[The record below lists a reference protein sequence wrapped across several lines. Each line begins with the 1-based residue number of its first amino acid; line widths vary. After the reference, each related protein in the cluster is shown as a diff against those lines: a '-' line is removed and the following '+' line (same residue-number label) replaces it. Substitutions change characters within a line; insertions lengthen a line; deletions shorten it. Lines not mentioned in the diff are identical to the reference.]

1 MSHATSSVIDRIA
14 AIVGPHGLLTDPADI
29 EAYAA
34 DWRGLHRGTTPA
46 VVRPGTVEDVA
57 AVMRICAETRTP
69 VVPQGG
75 NTGQC
80 NGAVPRAGGGDLVVS
95 LARLNR
101 ILELDALNNT
111 ITVQA
116 GCILATIQQAAADAD
131 RLFPLSLGAEASC
144 QIGGN
149 LSTNAGG
156 SNVLRYGNTR
166 DLVLGLEVV
175 LPDGRVWN
183 GLRGLRKDNTGY
195 DLKHLFIGAEGTLG
209 IITAAVLKL
218 FPRPRATVTAWLGLP
233 SPRAALEVLS
243 LLRRHCGD
251 TLTAFECLSRRCL
264 ELVLHHIPGTRDP
277 LAQRHDWH
285 ALIELDDARAAGA
298 LRSDVEIALAAAAE
312 TALIAD
318 AVIADSG
325 ARRQALWSL
334 REGIPLASRADPR
347 MVYRHDISV
356 PVSRVPEFIAA
367 AQAALEGRIPGIEV
381 ICFGHL
387 GDGNLHYNAL
397 VPGRLR
403 SDPAAR
409 DAHDVADIVYGE
421 VQRFGGSF
429 SAEHGIGM
437 AKVAHLARYK
447 GAVELELMRTLK
459 GTLDPHHIMNPGKVL
474 AAPSLPGGAGD
485 SR

>member
-1 MSHATSSVIDRIA
+1 MTAASPDTSPVIERIA
-14 AIVGPHGLLTDPADI
+14 AVVGPQGLLTDPSDI
-29 EAYAA
+29 KSYVA
-34 DWRGLHRGTTPA
+34 DWRGLHRGATPA
-46 VVRPGTVEDVA
+46 VVRPANVEEVA
-57 AVMRICAETRTP
+57 AVVRICAETHTP
-69 VVPQGG
+69 MVPQGG

-80 NGAVPRAGGGDLVVS
+80 NGAVPRAGGGDLIVS
-95 LARLNR
+95 LGRLNR
-101 ILELDALNNT
+101 ILEVDALNNT
-111 ITVQA
+111 VTVQA
-116 GCILATIQQAAADAD
+116 GCVLATVQQAAADVE

-175 LPDGRVWN
+175 LPDGRIWN

-218 FPRPRATVTAWLGLP
+218 FPRPRATVTAWVALP
-233 SPRAALEVLS
+233 SPRAALELLS
-243 LLRRHCGD
+243 LLRQRCGD
-251 TLTAFECLSRRCL
+251 TLTAFECISRRCL
-264 ELVLHHIPGTRDP
+264 ELVLHHLPGARDP
-277 LAQRHDWH
+277 LPQQHEWY
-285 ALIELDDARAAGA
+285 ALIELDDARAADV
-298 LRSDVEIALAAAAE
+298 LRGDVESTLAAAAE
-312 TALIAD
+312 TTLIAD

-325 ARRQALWSL
+325 AQRQALWSL
-334 REGIPLASRADPR
+334 REGIPLAARAEPR

-356 PVSRVPEFIAA
+356 PVSRVPAFIAE
-367 AQAALEGRIPGIEV
+367 AQSALEQRFPSIEV

-387 GDGNLHYNAL
+387 GDGNLHYNAF

-409 DAHDVADIVYGE
+409 DAHDVGDVVYE
-421 VQRFGGSF
+421 VVQRFSGSF

-437 AKVAHLARYK
+437 AKVAQLARYK
-447 GAVELELMRTLK
+447 SPVELELMRALK
-459 GTLDPHHIMNPGKVL
+459 STLDPANIMNPGKVL
-474 AAPSLPGGAGD
+474 TA
-485 SR
+485 